1 MSAPNVGPRAPSSAH
16 DLESQHSSDR
26 SPLSNF
32 GFLKNL
38 SLDKKQTKDGAAP
51 KRRGPKPDSK
61 PALTRRQELN
71 RQAQRTHRERKEM
84 YIKALEHEVL
94 RLKELYGSSISDREA
109 VVTENKRLKELLLA
123 HGIPLDSL
131 QSLPAMRGMPASYN
145 GSSSGSISGS
155 YRQDSSTAGFS
166 PPPLRSQ
173 DSKPPMASA
182 GQLPG
187 QHLDYDQIGIDF
199 VLTLERPCMDHM
211 QYLVVR
217 SHNPE
222 GQPFHHP
229 MERPD
234 DTEYDHMCG
243 HALMATCP
251 PPSHI
256 MNKPGDPY
264 GHRMPDLKAP
274 DLMKL
279 LDLSAQLPLEGE
291 LTPVMA
297 WLLLLQNSRVSEM
310 TAQDFELVKA
320 DLAGKVRC
328 YGFGAVLEE
337 FEVRDALSNLFIA
350 KENMSVGQ
358 VPMPQAIEAY

>member
-1 MSAPNVGPRAPSSAH
+1 MSAPNVGPQAPSSAH
-16 DLESQHSSDR
+16 DLESQHSSER

-38 SLDKKQTKDGAAP
+38 GLDKKQTKDGAAP

-94 RLKELYGSSISDREA
+94 RLKELYGSSISDRDA
-109 VVTENKRLKELLLA
+109 VVSENKRLKELLLA

-155 YRQDSSTAGFS
+155 YAQDSSTAGFS

-173 DSKPPMASA
+173 DSKPMASA
-182 GQLPG
+182 AQLPT

-251 PPSHI
+251 PASHI

-297 WLLLLQNSRVSEM
+297 WMLLLQNSRVSEM

-350 KENMSVGQ
+350 KENMTVGQ
-358 VPMPQAIEAY
+358 VAMPQQIEAY